1 MDKQNPDTRSYNI
14 EVTFHGAENRLSIGK
29 DVIRALG
36 APSHVSIK
44 MSDSHDAISISPC
57 DEDDAMAFKVPERFF
72 SDHRCIM
79 RINSMRFVHG
89 IMRANH
95 MDIGRTYKVKGKY
108 MTVPNAAVFCLA
120 DGVVVRAGNEAR
132 VARKKTRIT
141 ARWIPAS

>member
-1 MDKQNPDTRSYNI
+1 MDKQNSDSRSYNI

-44 MSDSHDAISISPC
+44 ISDSHDAISISPC

-95 MDIGRTYKVKGKY
+95 MDVGRTYKVKGKY
-108 MTVPNAAVFCLA
+108 MDFQNTAVFCLA
-120 DGVVVRAGNEAR
+120 EGASVRTGNGAW
-132 VARKKTRIT
+132 VASKKAKIT